1 MDTELIALNPGEMM
15 LAQNNLT
22 SWCANKIA
30 EVQNELKSATDVLAA
45 LIENKMHDNKI
56 KHLINQTKKR
66 ITFYEKIKAALDA
79 GYYIV
84 PPFPV
89 QCFAVRSNRV
99 VPDPRLSS
107 HQVDSWNHEIVKEET
122 LPVGVGEFHNAAA
135 DRQYSHRTETG
146 EKNQDGSVK
155 KVAMYRNVE
164 WKDVEFPLQV
174 TRPEL
179 IQATGK
185 ALRDKIFDKLGVLP
199 TYRKDDPI
207 IVGQINHWQPNR
219 SPVTFFVAWWLNT
232 AYL

>member
-15 LAQNNLT
+15 VAQNNLT
-22 SWCANKIA
+22 SWCANKIS
-30 EVQNELKSATDVLAA
+30 EVQNELKSATEVLAA

-66 ITFYEKIKAALDA
+66 IMFYEKIKAALDA

-89 QCFAVRSNRV
+89 QCFAVRSNRS
-99 VPDPRLSS
+99 VPDPRPSS
-107 HQVDSWNHEIVKEET
+107 HAVDRWDHEVVEGQT
-122 LPVGVGEFHNAAA
+122 LPAGVGDFHNVAAE
-135 DRQYSHRTETG
+135 RRYSHTETG
-146 EKNQDGSVK
+146 EKNPDGSFK
-155 KVAMYRNVE
+155 RVAIYRNVE

-174 TRPEL
+174 TKPEL
-179 IQATGK
+179 IHATGK
-185 ALRDKIFDKLGVLP
+185 ALRDKIFDVLGVLP

-207 IVGQINHWQPNR
+207 IVGQIFHWQKQR